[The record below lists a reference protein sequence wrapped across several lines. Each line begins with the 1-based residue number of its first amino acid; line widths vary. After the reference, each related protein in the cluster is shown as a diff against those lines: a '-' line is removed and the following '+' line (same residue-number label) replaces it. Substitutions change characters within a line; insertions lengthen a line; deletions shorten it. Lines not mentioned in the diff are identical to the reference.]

1 MCVEPAIVLRLA
13 NDGSVKKNRIL
24 LIGEPGIALLT
35 VNDGSVA
42 NTAKVAAQTARHRGI
57 CAAVSRTFRA
67 ARRAQSTN
75 VIHHH
80 ARARFTS
87 IKGGVSGKNIGDSHT
102 ENRALS
108 ISWNFAKK
116 GGRYRISG
124 ADLRFVRIP
133 RRQEACVPEAI
144 RRRTTGTGRMRHLK
158 KIQHRFKNG
167 FREGTVAVS
176 QKKRTQSAASN

>member
-1 MCVEPAIVLRLA
+1 MLV
-13 NDGSVKKNRIL
+13 
-24 LIGEPGIALLT
+24 
-35 VNDGSVA
+35 
-42 NTAKVAAQTARHRGI
+42 
-57 CAAVSRTFRA
+57 
-67 ARRAQSTN
+67 
-75 VIHHH
+75 
-80 ARARFTS
+80 
-87 IKGGVSGKNIGDSHT
+87 
-102 ENRALS
+102 
-108 ISWNFAKK
+108 
-116 GGRYRISG
+116 G

>member
-1 MCVEPAIVLRLA
+1 MPKLNDRKHSTLNLLLRKSS
-13 NDGSVKKNRIL
+13 NSC
-24 LIGEPGIALLT
+24 
-35 VNDGSVA
+35 
-42 NTAKVAAQTARHRGI
+42 AR
-57 CAAVSRTFRA
+57 V
-67 ARRAQSTN
+67 
-75 VIHHH
+75 
-80 ARARFTS
+80 
-87 IKGGVSGKNIGDSHT
+87 KGGVSGKNIGDSHT